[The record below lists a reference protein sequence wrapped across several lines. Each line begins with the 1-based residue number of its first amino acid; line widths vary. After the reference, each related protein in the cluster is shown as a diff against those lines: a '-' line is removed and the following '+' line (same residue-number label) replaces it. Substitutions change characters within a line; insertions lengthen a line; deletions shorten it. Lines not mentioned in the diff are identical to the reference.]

1 MHGRILFDAKPHQRA
16 VLVDQTRHRCVV
28 MHRRAG
34 KTVLAVFALL
44 EALLTCPLP
53 HPRVAFISPFLKQS
67 KKLAWDYLANTVAQA
82 PHVFD
87 ISKGELTVECR
98 LNGGKAQLLGADNI
112 DAIRGIYL
120 DFVVVD
126 EMADIDPN
134 LWDSVLVYCLADR
147 QGRALISGTPRGRMN
162 KLYEMYQ
169 LGKGGDDQWSSH
181 LYTVDDTDMI
191 DVGELQRLRDQVDR
205 GQLNKALFEQEMYC
219 SFTSSLIG
227 AVYGDEITALTRQ
240 NRFAPIAFDKT
251 LPVITAW
258 DLGFSDATAVIHLQR
273 RGNQLGVIHYEEF
286 TLTSLADILAKL
298 KTYEW
303 AENYSEHYG
312 PHDLNVHEYGSG
324 NSRWTI
330 ADRLGFTFEVV
341 PNWSKEDGIESVRA
355 ILPHLWISDLPGAGG
370 ARLVDILSNYRMEF
384 DSDKRAYKTTMLH
397 DWTSHG
403 ADALRMLA
411 VAFDPN
417 RLVAARPA
425 SGRARRGERSQLTW
439 RF

>member
-1 MHGRILFDAKPHQRA
+1 MHGIINFHAKPHQAA
-16 VLVDQTRHRCVV
+16 VLNDTTRHRCVV

-34 KTVLAVFALL
+34 KTVTAVFALI

-87 ISKGELTVECR
+87 ISKGELTVTCK

-126 EMADIDPN
+126 EMADVDPN

-162 KLYEMYQ
+162 KLYEMFQ
-169 LGKGGDDQWSSH
+169 LGRSGDDQWSSH

-191 DVGELQRLRDQVDR
+191 ENGELERLRQQVEA
-205 GQLNKALFEQEMYC
+205 GHLNRALFQQEMYC
-219 SFTSSLIG
+219 DWTSSLIG
-227 AVYGDEITALTRQ
+227 AVYGDEITRLTREK
-240 NRFAPIAFDKT
+240 RFAPVHFDPT
-251 LPVITAW
+251 LPVFTAW
-258 DLGFSDATAVIHLQR
+258 DLGFADSSAIIHLQR
-273 RGNQLGVIHYEEF
+273 RGNQMCVIHYEEH
-286 TLTSLADILAKL
+286 TLTSLPEILAKL
-298 KTYEW
+298 KAHPW
-303 AENYSEHYG
+303 AGNYSEHYG
-312 PHDLNVHEYGSG
+312 PHDLNVTEYGSG
-324 NSRWTI
+324 NSRWQI
-330 ADRLGFTFEVV
+330 ADRLGFSFEVV
-341 PNWSKEDGIESVRA
+341 PNWSIEDGIESVRA
-355 ILPHLWISDLPGAGG
+355 LMPHMWINDQPQSGG
-370 ARLVDILSNYRMEF
+370 DRLVDILSNYRMEF
-384 DSDKRAYKTTMLH
+384 DSDHRTFKVKPLH

-417 RLVAARPA
+417 RLSVATV
-425 SGRARRGERSQLTW
+425 GRKSRRSERAQLQW